1 MRNSFWEG
9 KLVVE
14 GIPDFNDVNNALDFL
29 QGHAAIWMKPDGF
42 DEKSGLVSF
51 SILTDMDCFRSGRPS
66 RVNVEQGGEAD
77 RVKELASCIED
88 LFNGIVELQKTQITI
103 GSPWLPQISGHKRNK
118 FKISTETP
126 EEYEAAFR
134 VTNSK
139 TEGSLESALDELDHL
154 IGLENVKS
162 RIREIVSLIQRRGA
176 DAMPCL
182 HMAFIGNPGTGKTAV
197 ARIFGKILRSLGIL
211 DVGHFVETDRSGLVG
226 RYVGETAQKTMAMI
240 DKAMGGVLFIDE
252 AYSLGAYCS
261 DLEMG
266 PDGGAG
272 RRDFGPEAID
282 VLVKQ
287 MEDHRKD
294 FVCIMAG
301 YPNEMDMM
309 IEVNPGLRDRISMT
323 LEFPDYRNEELASIF
338 EMIVNEMGFHLT
350 SAGFNAALQA
360 IVRLPGSD
368 ARTFG
373 NARFMRKLA
382 ERAVMKQN
390 LRTTDY
396 LLEEVDI
403 LAALN
408 DEDIQRRIS
417 PETRIPIGFAVA

>member
-226 RYVGETAQKTMAMI
+226 R
-240 DKAMGGVLFIDE
+240 
-252 AYSLGAYCS
+252 
-261 DLEMG
+261 
-266 PDGGAG
+266 
-272 RRDFGPEAID
+272 
-282 VLVKQ
+282 
-287 MEDHRKD
+287 
-294 FVCIMAG
+294 
-301 YPNEMDMM
+301 
-309 IEVNPGLRDRISMT
+309 
-323 LEFPDYRNEELASIF
+323 
-338 EMIVNEMGFHLT
+338 
-350 SAGFNAALQA
+350 
-360 IVRLPGSD
+360 
-368 ARTFG
+368 
-373 NARFMRKLA
+373 
-382 ERAVMKQN
+382 
-390 LRTTDY
+390 
-396 LLEEVDI
+396 
-403 LAALN
+403 
-408 DEDIQRRIS
+408 
-417 PETRIPIGFAVA
+417 